1 MTRSTDIDNN
11 LIVRAGRAL
20 GLAAALG
27 LVLATGSVCA
37 ATFQAFSF
45 PSDDQPG
52 NQAYTGGL
60 GNDFD
65 VLSTIRVDS
74 LGVFDDDGDGISG
87 SLTVGIFD
95 LSDVSSGPLVSA
107 TISGSDDLLVG
118 SFRFNDVTPL
128 ILGPGNYSV
137 VAFGFGA
144 DNNANENVADIP
156 LVTNDGGGLI
166 DFVNS
171 RFGTGLPDYHHGRQ
185 LRVFRKPRGM
195 LRRGYL
201 HVFASSHT
209 CCRLAIRLGAWYLR
223 IPREAKARRIIKTN
237 PASAGFFIS
246 AQPLF
251 RISTDGAEPGGRAP
265 APFAPSVRVFLA
277 RRTGCRTN
285 GGVDAGRFAS
295 GIYAWRYGQTSS

>member
-171 RFGTGLPDYHHGRQ
+171 RFGTGPFPTTTTVDSYACSGSPEACFGAGTFTFSPVPIPAAAWLFASALGI
-185 LRVFRKPRGM
+185 F
-195 LRRGYL
+195 GYL
-201 HVFASSHT
+201 GK
-209 CCRLAIRLGAWYLR
+209 RKL
-223 IPREAKARRIIKTN
+223 
-237 PASAGFFIS
+237 
-246 AQPLF
+246 
-251 RISTDGAEPGGRAP
+251 
-265 APFAPSVRVFLA
+265 
-277 RRTGCRTN
+277 
-285 GGVDAGRFAS
+285 DA
-295 GIYAWRYGQTSS
+295 